1 MRLSAGRSTVVS
13 VARAVSVKGAP
24 AAAVGTSRWRTGSR
38 NLSLDVHCARTSGGG
53 GRCEDGRFG
62 LVCRADTHLRHLT
75 AGAPPSS
82 CRMTAWLDQVPESSR
97 RLVPW
102 LQVTAKFRSQ
112 QMQIDKALRML
123 QHPGAWLISRLCN
136 RLFHVPCAGGHPCGP
151 GPRLPFLACP
161 PGRNGSRPREKGSAK
176 GICVGG

>member
-1 MRLSAGRSTVVS
+1 MSRAHLPPPLGRADGVLEVEFYPST
-13 VARAVSVKGAP
+13 
-24 AAAVGTSRWRTGSR
+24 
-38 NLSLDVHCARTSGGG
+38 CIARTSGGG
-53 GRCEDGRFG
+53 GRCEDGCFN
-62 LVCRADTHLRHLT
+62 LVCHADTHLHHLT

-112 QMQIDKALRML
+112 QMQIDMRMS
-123 QHPGAWLISRLCN
+123 QHPGAWLLSRLCN

-151 GPRLPFLACP
+151 GPRLPFLPCD
-161 PGRNGSRPREKGSAK
+161 PGKNGSRPREKGSAK